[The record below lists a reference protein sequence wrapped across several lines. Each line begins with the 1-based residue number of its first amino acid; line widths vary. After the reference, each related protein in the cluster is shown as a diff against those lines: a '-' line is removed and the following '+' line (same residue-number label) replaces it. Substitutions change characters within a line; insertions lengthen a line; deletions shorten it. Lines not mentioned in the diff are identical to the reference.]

1 MLPVYKTHRYNAGDL
16 ELHPDNET
24 EVPNASRN
32 LNLRGVFLPF
42 TTPFKVDE
50 SLDAEAL
57 SANLRRWNLSGISG
71 YVALGS
77 TGERVNLNE
86 REYLEV
92 IEAARAEVPSNLSFI
107 VGAGQQSTLHTINE
121 VKRAATAGADAVL
134 VLTPSFYKSAITP
147 TALVEHYT
155 AVADASPVPL
165 ILYSMPDLT
174 GVVIEPETAARLSEH
189 RNIIGIK
196 DSSNDIARF
205 AETVKQVV
213 PDFAVLTGNG
223 TIFLDALKAGACGA
237 ILAVGCVATE
247 CCLEIFAKF
256 QSSDHERARSLQ
268 EKLTPLAL
276 AVTKRY
282 GIGGLKAAMAMIGF
296 NGGAVR
302 APLKSPAA
310 EAKQEIAKLLDEVNV
325 ITSSSNENSPG
336 PIGFAGAL
344 T

>member
-1 MLPVYKTHRYNAGDL
+1 MKTI
-16 ELHPDNET
+16 EDNKSQHST
-24 EVPNASRN
+24 AASQTLIN
-32 LNLRGVFLPF
+32 TRGVFLPF
-42 TTPFKVDE
+42 TTPFKLNE
-50 SLDAEAL
+50 KKLDAQAL
-57 SANLRRWNLSGISG
+57 RANLRRWNSSGVSG

-77 TGERVNLNE
+77 TGERVNLDE
-86 REYLEV
+86 REYLAV
-92 IEAARAEVPSNLSFI
+92 IEAARAEVPGNLSFI

-147 TALVEHYT
+147 NALVEHYS
-155 AVADASPVPL
+155 AVADASPIAL

-174 GVVIEPETAARLSEH
+174 GVVIEPETTARLSEH
-189 RNIIGIK
+189 PNIIGIK

-205 AETVKQVV
+205 TETVKQVA
-213 PDFAVLTGNG
+213 PGFAVLTGNG
-223 TIFLDALKAGACGA
+223 TVFLDALNAGACGA

-256 QSSDHERARSLQ
+256 QSGDHERARLLQ

-282 GIGGLKAAMAMIGF
+282 GIGGLKAAMDMIGF

-302 APLKSPAA
+302 APLKSPPA
-310 EAKQEIAKLLDEVNV
+310 EAKQEIAMLLDAVNS
-325 ITSSSNENSPG
+325 ITRSATKNSPD